1 MSLAENRMH
10 TCPGYDEESRK
21 CGVMREEKKS
31 DKKKAEKG
39 AAAQK
44 KHTNSLPHT
53 RNQINLKM
61 MNRMRKRSNRDY

>member
-1 MSLAENRMH
+1 MH
-10 TCPGYDEESRK
+10 TCPGYDEERRK
-21 CGVMREEKKS
+21 CGVNERR
-31 DKKKAEKG
+31 KKKLKKERQP
-39 AAAQK
+39 AQK

>member
-1 MSLAENRMH
+1 MVLSLAENRMH
-10 TCPGYDEESRK
+10 TCPGYEESRK
-21 CGVMREEKKS
+21 CGVMREK
-31 DKKKAEKG
+31 KKKAEKG

>member
-1 MSLAENRMH
+1 MM
-10 TCPGYDEESRK
+10 RK
-21 CGVMREEKKS
+21 VELRC
-31 DKKKAEKG
+31 DKKNAEKG

-44 KHTNSLPHT
+44 KQKNSLPHT

>member
-1 MSLAENRMH
+1 MVLSLAENRMH
-10 TCPGYDEESRK
+10 TCPGYDEVLR
-21 CGVMREEKKS
+21 
-31 DKKKAEKG
+31 KKKAEKG

-44 KHTNSLPHT
+44 KHKNSLPHT

>member
-1 MSLAENRMH
+1 VSWN
-10 TCPGYDEESRK
+10 DEESRK
-21 CGVMREEKKS
+21 CGVREKK
-31 DKKKAEKG
+31 KNAEKG

-44 KHTNSLPHT
+44 KQKNSLPHT

>member
-1 MSLAENRMH
+1 
-10 TCPGYDEESRK
+10 
-21 CGVMREEKKS
+21 MREK
-31 DKKKAEKG
+31 KKKAEKG

>member
-1 MSLAENRMH
+1 MVLSLAENRMH
-10 TCPGYDEESRK
+10 TCPGYDMRK
-21 CGVMREEKKS
+21 V
-31 DKKKAEKG
+31 KKKAEKG